1 MCQSTTGTAPW
12 LNRLVNKHHTHTG
25 RELGCGAAAGGGGA
39 DRRFGP
45 RLLSTPL
52 SPPPPAAPRIARPNL
67 QLHQSSTRLTAP
79 HKSLCPQSCFLS
91 SIFLSLPLPHT
102 HTRTLCICLTLSPGS
117 ARRQHRHRGGGD
129 SSDGKTEGFFLSS
142 PGVPPPLPSPPLF
155 LTLCLSPVCLL
166 LEWGPHRC
174 SKPHPSSLAVM
185 STFAHRVLANN
196 LPTAKMCLTMA

>member
-25 RELGCGAAAGGGGA
+25 RELGCGAAAAGGGGA

-79 HKSLCPQSCFLS
+79 HTVALSPSCFLS

-102 HTRTLCICLTLSPGS
+102 HTLCICLTLSPGS
-117 ARRQHRHRGGGD
+117 AQRQHHHRGGGD

-142 PGVPPPLPSPPLF
+142 PGVPPPLPSPAPHPLS
-155 LTLCLSPVCLL
+155 LPCLSSSGV
-166 LEWGPHRC
+166 GTTQMFQTT
-174 SKPHPSSLAVM
+174 SKQSGCDEHIC
-185 STFAHRVLANN
+185 T
-196 LPTAKMCLTMA
+196 